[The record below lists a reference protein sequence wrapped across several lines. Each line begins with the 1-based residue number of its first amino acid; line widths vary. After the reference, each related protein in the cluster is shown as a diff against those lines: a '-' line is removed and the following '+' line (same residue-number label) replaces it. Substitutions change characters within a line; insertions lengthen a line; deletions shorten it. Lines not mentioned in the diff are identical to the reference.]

1 MYGRHPVPHVPPAP
15 TGPPPGSVHHA
26 LHAII
31 SARREG
37 RPAPPTIYGRLEY
50 DLSASIGPVPV
61 SFGLEPQNN
70 IPANRPAR
78 PPVQWT
84 APPPSRTGTPA
95 SQASASGDPSGRRS
109 ADPTGRQNAISPPLQ
124 GVAGVPPHAQPIARA
139 NFTPSVPMARPRSRS
154 FSGFTSG
161 SQEDRMQALANGSR
175 EEGATPAGSVK
186 PLQIST
192 KRSKSAMA
200 ATTVAANVPAPQR
213 ATVSHTS
220 SVVRGA
226 HAPSPLSLA
235 QNNVVAAP
243 PPVRSPPPRAS
254 TNPLPSTSPPPHAA
268 DSLAPGPSTQMARAL
283 SLDHAAASVALNA
296 NGIGRGSPAPQTQSP
311 LSVLQESIAMRSS
324 PPSSPRSPGMFPK
337 ASPVL
342 RHSRSAVL
350 STGSRASE
358 GLSSPRSGTAS
369 LSRPSVDT
377 QRSDST
383 PPIVTSPAESAT
395 ESGSVLGLKITKR
408 NRPQMPPLRLVTSKD
423 SSSHDPRSPTLSVN
437 TMNTS
442 TSDYLGDQETV
453 QVQDMD
459 FELVKPNI
467 PASPFAG
474 SVESLPIPSPIRAD
488 GFLRADSPAMS
499 SASGSSLRHPGE
511 WSPNDLR
518 SPKENSEKIRKLVL
532 EGVPASVRYQVW
544 ATLTDSKGKRME
556 GLYQR
561 LAQREKVPAFADIER
576 DIQQCFIEHPQLQD
590 GSLAKLLQAYLTMV
604 PDVHYSKGL
613 ALIAGQLL
621 LQSPEEDA
629 FWTFISLMDGHLRPY
644 FSNTVQ
650 LEVDASLFAKALEAN
665 DAASAKKVFGDMAIS
680 PATVCRP
687 FMAVYADTLPPDYL
701 LRVWD
706 VFLFEGVTFLFRAG
720 LAIFACCRRSILQS
734 TSPDGVLD
742 ALAHPPI
749 PALPPTPEAFIDLA
763 FSVKLKDEDVRKQ
776 RNKLEAQIKRR
787 TQPRASP
794 LATTPTISLP
804 KS

>member
-1 MYGRHPVPHVPPAP
+1 M
-15 TGPPPGSVHHA
+15 
-26 LHAII
+26 
-31 SARREG
+31 
-37 RPAPPTIYGRLEY
+37 
-50 DLSASIGPVPV
+50 
-61 SFGLEPQNN
+61 
-70 IPANRPAR
+70 
-78 PPVQWT
+78 
-84 APPPSRTGTPA
+84 
-95 SQASASGDPSGRRS
+95 
-109 ADPTGRQNAISPPLQ
+109 SPPLQ

-139 NFTPSVPMARPRSRS
+139 NFTPSVPTARPRSRS

-161 SQEDRMQALANGSR
+161 GQEDRMQALANGSR

-213 ATVSHTS
+213 ATVSHSS

-268 DSLAPGPSTQMARAL
+268 DSLAPGPGTQMARAL

-350 STGSRASE
+350 STSSKASE

-377 QRSDST
+377 QRSDSA
-383 PPIVTSPAESAT
+383 PPVVASPAEPAPET
-395 ESGSVLGLKITKR
+395 GSVLGLKITKR
-408 NRPQMPPLRLVTSKD
+408 TRPQMPPLRLVTSKD
-423 SSSHDPRSPTLSVN
+423 SSNHDPRSPTLSVN

-459 FELVKPNI
+459 FELVKPSI
-467 PASPFAG
+467 SASPFTG

-499 SASGSSLRHPGE
+499 SASGSSYRHPGD

-518 SPKENSEKIRKLVL
+518 SPKENNEVEAHRQREQRWITAMSSTPAAQSRKSKKIRKLVL

-576 DIQQCFIEHPQLQD
+576 DIQQCFSEHPQLQD

-629 FWTFISLMDGHLRPY
+629 FWTFISLMDSHLRPY

-665 DAASAKKVFGDMAIS
+665 DSACAKKVFGDMAIS
-680 PATVCRP
+680 PTAVCRP
-687 FMAVYADTLPPDYL
+687 WFMAVYAETLPSNHL

-706 VFLFEGVTFLFRAG
+706 VFLCEGVTFLFRAG

-734 TSPDGVLD
+734 TSSDSVLD
-742 ALAHPPI
+742 VLAHPPI
-749 PALPPTPEAFIDLA
+749 PALPSTPEAFIELA

-776 RNKLEAQIKRR
+776 RNKLESQVKRR